1 VLRRPRPGRAVNRI
15 DAELVRRVG
24 RLPKTPVDRWLCK
37 ITRSANHSK
46 LWIVVAAALAV
57 RPGPTRRA
65 ALRGLVAIA
74 GSSAGANLIGKNLFP
89 RRRPAADL
97 LPTHR
102 ALLKRP
108 VSSSFPSGHAA
119 SAAAFTVGVA
129 TEHPVAG
136 ALIAPVAGVIAYSRV
151 HTGVHWPSDVA
162 AGALL
167 GTGVAFATR
176 HWWPL
181 RREQSAR
188 AMHRAEAPALPAG
201 EGVVFLV
208 NSRSGPTGI
217 DPAEEITAAWP
228 KATVLSPAD
237 GEDPAAV
244 LIAHLD
250 GTDDVVRA
258 VGVAGGDGTVAAVV
272 TIAAERDL
280 PLVLVPAGTLNH
292 FARDIGVVSVADAV
306 LASTEGRAVRVDLAE
321 VLVTGQGDDEHRW
334 FVNTAS
340 IGGYPEVVRL
350 REALQRRRWTK
361 WTAGAYALIRTL
373 RSAQPIPVELD
384 GGRASVWMLFVG
396 NGPYEPPGFAPVNRP
411 TLDTGTLDV
420 RYLRADLPYSR
431 ARFVLATITR
441 TLHTSHVYRRC
452 EVSELDVA
460 LPDGHKRV
468 ATDGEV
474 GPVGNRFTFRSR
486 PNALTV
492 YRLHGPAGAAPDRQ
506 A

>member
-24 RLPKTPVDRWLCK
+24 KLPKTPMDRWLCQL
-37 ITRSANHSK
+37 TRSANHSK
-46 LWIVVAAALAV
+46 LWLVVAAVLAA
-57 RPGPTRRA
+57 RPGATRRA
-65 ALRGLVAIA
+65 ALRGLAAIA
-74 GSSAGANLIGKNLFP
+74 GASATANLVGKNLFP

-97 LPTHR
+97 LPKHR
-102 ALLKRP
+102 SLFKRP

-176 HWWPL
+176 HWWPV
-181 RREQSAR
+181 RRELPAR

-208 NSRSGPTGI
+208 NSRSGPSGV
-217 DPAEEITAAWP
+217 DPAEEIAAAWP

-237 GEDPAAV
+237 GEDPATA
-244 LIAHLD
+244 LTEYLD
-250 GTDDVVRA
+250 GTDDEVRA
-258 VGVAGGDGTVAAVV
+258 VGVAGGDGTVATVV
-272 TIAAERDL
+272 TIAVQRDL

-292 FARDIGVVSVADAV
+292 FARDVGVVSVADAV
-306 LASTEGRAVRVDLAE
+306 LACTEGRAVRVDLAD
-321 VLVTGQGDDEHRW
+321 VRITGQGDDEHRW

-350 REALQRRRWTK
+350 REALQRRWTK

-373 RSAQPIPVELD
+373 RTAQPIPVELD
-384 GGRASVWMLFVG
+384 GRQASVWMLFVG
-396 NGPYEPPGFAPVNRP
+396 NGSYEPPGFAPVSRP
-411 TLDTGTLDV
+411 ALDTGTLDV

-452 EVSELDVA
+452 EVSELDVT

-474 GPVGNRFTFRSR
+474 GPVGNRFTFRSM

-492 YRLHGPAGAAPDRQ
+492 YRLHGPDL
-506 A
+506 